1 MLSSRKSGSASRL
14 ASRTSKK
21 TASSPGRVWRPW
33 ILVEIG
39 FLLAVIALFNLFPQL
54 IGIDRSPDAASQP
67 MPFIA
72 PGFIETMPWLN
83 LWWGLA
89 LSLNLLLLF
98 INLRQPLVRWARLGV
113 NLFGLFLLLRLVFA
127 GPIIGFNP
135 AWLSVHSADAA
146 SLGRVVNELAPILSL
161 TVTIAISV
169 AIVALS
175 YTSLAKLRYLGLSS
189 IKNIRSIFNSV
200 DPL

>member
-1 MLSSRKSGSASRL
+1 MLGSRKSGSASRL
-14 ASRTSKK
+14 ASRMSKK
-21 TASSPGRVWRPW
+21 TASSPVRIWRPW
-33 ILVEIG
+33 IFVEIG

-54 IGIDRSPDAASQP
+54 IGINRSPDAASQL

-72 PGFIETMPWLN
+72 PGLIGALPWLN

-98 INLRQPLVRWARLGV
+98 NRFRKPLVRWARLSV
-113 NLFGLFLLLRLVFA
+113 NIFGLFLLIKLVFA

-135 AWLSVHSADAA
+135 AWLSVHSADTA
-146 SLGRVVNELAPILSL
+146 SLGRVANELAPILSL

-175 YTSLAKLRYLGLSS
+175 YTSLAKLRDLGLSP
-189 IKNIRSIFNSV
+189 IENIRSNLQGV
-200 DPL
+200 DLL

>member
-1 MLSSRKSGSASRL
+1 MLISRKTGSATRL

-21 TASSPGRVWRPW
+21 TASSPVRVWRPW

-54 IGIDRSPDAASQP
+54 IGIDRSPDAASEP

-89 LSLNLLLLF
+89 LGLNLVILF
-98 INLRQPLVRWARLGV
+98 LNFRQPLVRWARLGI
-113 NLFGLFLLLRLVFA
+113 NIFGLFLLLRLVFA
-127 GPIIGFNP
+127 GPIIGLNP
-135 AWLSVHSADAA
+135 AWLSVQSADAA
-146 SLGRVVNELAPILSL
+146 TLGRVANELAPILSL
-161 TVTIAISV
+161 TVTVAISV
-169 AIVALS
+169 AIVALGYS
-175 YTSLAKLRYLGLSS
+175 SLAKLRYLSLSP
-189 IKNIRSIFNSV
+189 IKNIRSDLDGV